1 MGDHQSTSNIS
12 VCNLI
17 DWMYDQKSSRTK
29 AWGMLLSLLMP
40 KKNKLFALQEYLP
53 KYPLPKLEE
62 TCKRTLSMV
71 KPLVHEKE
79 YAAIQEAIDELKQNE
94 GPKLQKILEERYKTE
109 ENWLSEL
116 WDKYVYLAGR
126 SPIPVASN
134 FCLLGDLKFKQHTPV
149 SHQLSQA
156 ANHIRYAM
164 EYKERV
170 ETGTLRNMMIQNI
183 VPICCHRYNYVCSTT
198 RIPQEDVDDL
208 KTFRGTKHIVVFC
221 KGSMYRLDMYSIDV
235 AGNES
240 LLTPREIQSKLED
253 IVKDASKRKAVA
265 GTSQIVNPSIFTT
278 TDRTRWAKIRKS
290 MLKDEENAT
299 SLNVVETSAFCV
311 ALDNDEE
318 PKNISEEFHLY
329 MTGNGYNRWF
339 DKSLTMIFASNGAMG
354 LNVEH
359 TSAEATLAGRL
370 WEFGYYHSKY
380 DANGDAMHQGLQHTN
395 LPVAEYLSW
404 NLDDYSS
411 DIADV
416 KDKWEELVKDFD
428 AYIFLADKGK
438 SFIKKLRVS
447 PDGYIQMALQLAFYR
462 RHKETPKTYETAA
475 TRLFKYGRTETIR
488 SVSEHS
494 VQFTKTFDDP
504 AVPSKTKVDH
514 LKAAIKHQTLYKY
527 DAMNGQAVDRHLL
540 GLYLAGKFS
549 KSVPK
554 LFTLKP
560 FSETDKLS
568 TSQSPLRYD
577 PVISKKLVNVTDPVG
592 GGFGAQRPD
601 GYGISYFMDDEKI
614 HFLIASFHQCD
625 DTDSAEFGEDIQ
637 RAIDDMKTLMEA
649 TN

>member
-1 MGDHQSTSNIS
+1 
-12 VCNLI
+12 
-17 DWMYDQKSSRTK
+17 
-29 AWGMLLSLLMP
+29 MLLSLLMP

-71 KPLVHEKE
+71 KPLVNEKE
-79 YAAIQEAIDELKQNE
+79 YATIQEAIDELKQNE
-94 GPKLQKILEERYKTE
+94 GPKLQKILEKRYKTE

-126 SPIPVASN
+126 KAIPIHSN
-134 FCLLGDLKFKQHTPV
+134 FVILGDAKFRQFCPV

-221 KGSMYRLDMYSIDV
+221 KGSMYRLDIYSIDV

-253 IVKDASKRKAVA
+253 IVKDASKRKAAA

-278 TDRTRWAKIRKS
+278 TDRTRWAKLRKS
-290 MLKDEENAT
+290 MQTEEENAT
-299 SLNVVETSAFCV
+299 SLNAVETSAFCV
-311 ALDNDEE
+311 ALDDET
-318 PKNISEEFHLY
+318 PKNLSEEFHLY

-339 DKSLTMIFASNGAMG
+339 DKSLTMIFASNGEMG
-354 LNVEH
+354 LNIEH
-359 TSAEATLAGRL
+359 TSAEATLPARL
-370 WEFGYYHSKY
+370 WEFVYYHSKY
-380 DANGDAMHQGLQHTN
+380 DANGNAMHQGLQHTN

-411 DIADV
+411 DIADI
-416 KDKWEELVKDFD
+416 KDKWEGLVKDFD
-428 AYIFLADKGK
+428 GYVFFANKGK
-438 SFIKKLRVS
+438 NFIKKLRVS

-462 RHKETPKTYETAA
+462 CHTETPKTYETAA
-475 TRLFKYGRTETIR
+475 TRFFKLGRTETIR

-549 KSVPK
+549 GFIPK

-560 FSETDKLS
+560 FCEADRLS
-568 TSQSPLRYD
+568 TSQGPRRYD
-577 PVISKKLVNVTDPVG
+577 PIISRKVADKTDPVG

-601 GYGISYFMDDEKI
+601 GYGVSYFLDGEKGDRTFPYSLLI
-614 HFLIASFHQCD
+614 RFMMNVQQSLMFLSSFSDLKFSPLPRH
-625 DTDSAEFGEDIQ
+625 
-637 RAIDDMKTLMEA
+637 
-649 TN
+649 

>member
-1 MGDHQSTSNIS
+1 MARSELGPHCVVWGGIGAILSQVLFTNLFGATKFQASAIGLLLGIS
-12 VCNLI
+12 IYWILEQVRWEIIRALLTYR

-53 KYPLPKLEE
+53 KYPLPRLED

-79 YAAIQEAIDELKQNE
+79 YAAIEESIDELKQNE

-253 IVKDASKRKAVA
+253 IVKDASKRKAAA

-318 PKNISEEFHLY
+318 PKRIWITF
-329 MTGNGYNRWF
+329 YN
-339 DKSLTMIFASNGAMG
+339 
-354 LNVEH
+354 
-359 TSAEATLAGRL
+359 
-370 WEFGYYHSKY
+370 
-380 DANGDAMHQGLQHTN
+380 
-395 LPVAEYLSW
+395 
-404 NLDDYSS
+404 
-411 DIADV
+411 
-416 KDKWEELVKDFD
+416 
-428 AYIFLADKGK
+428 
-438 SFIKKLRVS
+438 
-447 PDGYIQMALQLAFYR
+447 
-462 RHKETPKTYETAA
+462 
-475 TRLFKYGRTETIR
+475 
-488 SVSEHS
+488 
-494 VQFTKTFDDP
+494 
-504 AVPSKTKVDH
+504 
-514 LKAAIKHQTLYKY
+514 
-527 DAMNGQAVDRHLL
+527 
-540 GLYLAGKFS
+540 
-549 KSVPK
+549 
-554 LFTLKP
+554 
-560 FSETDKLS
+560 
-568 TSQSPLRYD
+568 
-577 PVISKKLVNVTDPVG
+577 
-592 GGFGAQRPD
+592 
-601 GYGISYFMDDEKI
+601 
-614 HFLIASFHQCD
+614 
-625 DTDSAEFGEDIQ
+625 
-637 RAIDDMKTLMEA
+637 
-649 TN
+649 